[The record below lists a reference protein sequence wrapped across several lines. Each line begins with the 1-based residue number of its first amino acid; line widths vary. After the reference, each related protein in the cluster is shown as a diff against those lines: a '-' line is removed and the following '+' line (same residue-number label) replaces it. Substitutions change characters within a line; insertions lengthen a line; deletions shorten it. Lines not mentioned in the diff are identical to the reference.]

1 MYILNGMG
9 TRVVERTVMMMGA
22 VVGGWGGFDG
32 CMWVGGVVYIFMVV
46 NETHMLIRSYSK
58 WRCHPG
64 LLVEALWPK
73 NRAQHLHQRTT
84 CWWL

>member
-1 MYILNGMG
+1 MEWEHVLSKNGDD
-9 TRVVERTVMMMGA
+9 
-22 VVGGWGGFDG
+22 DG
-32 CMWVGGVVYIFMVV
+32 CRGWLGVGVVLMGVCVWCGVYIFMVV

-73 NRAQHLHQRTT
+73 NRAQHLHQGTT
-84 CWWL
+84 RWWL